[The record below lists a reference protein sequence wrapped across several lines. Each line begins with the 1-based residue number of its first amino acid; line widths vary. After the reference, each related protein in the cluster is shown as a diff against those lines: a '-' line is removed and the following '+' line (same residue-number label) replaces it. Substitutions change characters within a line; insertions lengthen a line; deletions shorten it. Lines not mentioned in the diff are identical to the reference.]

1 VITGMLALAYA
12 AAGLGVIGVIFTAIG
27 FFAPHAVHLF

>member
-1 VITGMLALAYA
+1 LTVIAV
-12 AAGLGVIGVIFTAIG
+12 GLGIVGIAFTAIG

>member
-1 VITGMLALAYA
+1 MIVLSWLAG
-12 AAGLGVIGVIFTAIG
+12 GLGILGLVFMSIG

>member
-1 VITGMLALAYA
+1 MIVLAWLAGA
-12 AAGLGVIGVIFTAIG
+12 LGIAGLFFTAIG